1 MTREKTLM
9 GRPVRSLQTMLRTLA
24 QQEGLRISVI
34 PDGIYGQNTMSA
46 VLRFQQINGLPATGV
61 ADLQTWNAIAAQYR
75 AIVSADSCFFH
86 TSELAALARRWGGP
100 EDESLQWLQQLAG
113 LPESETFGHREQAAA
128 NALRGFGAP
137 SDSLDPAE
145 RII

>member
-1 MTREKTLM
+1 MTREETLM

-75 AIVSADSCFFH
+75 AIVSADSCFFSH
-86 TSELAALARRWGGP
+86 LGTGSAGPPLGRSRRRKFAVAATAGRSAGKRNLRPQGASRSQCTAGVWG
-100 EDESLQWLQQLAG
+100 A
-113 LPESETFGHREQAAA
+113 F
-128 NALRGFGAP
+128 
-137 SDSLDPAE
+137 
-145 RII
+145 